1 MPSSKAK
8 SDAPKKA
15 PAEPKAAA
23 TESSGSSSK
32 KAPQPIQLVR
42 GMRDILPVDQPHW
55 QRVSETF
62 QRIAEAYG
70 FDRIDT
76 PLIEETNL
84 FVRGVGK
91 VTDIVEKEMFSW
103 ETPGGEHVS
112 LRPEGTASIVR
123 AYIQHGM
130 LNQPQPV
137 KLWYAGPMFRYER
150 PQAGRFRQHFQG
162 GFECIGESDA
172 VIDAQLIIISW
183 NILKELGLD
192 PVVRINSLGSP
203 ESRANYKNALVAYF
217 RSKRNALSEDDKKR
231 LLKNPL
237 RLLDSK
243 DPAMQEL
250 KAEAPQIVDWLDE
263 ESKAHFMRVLEYLDE
278 VGVPYQLDP
287 YLVRGLDYYT
297 KTVFEWYASS
307 EDQEL
312 AQSALGGGGRY
323 DGLVEQLGGRPTPSA
338 GFGLGLDRIV
348 SRLKEQEQQGQTH
361 APIKRIHVFL
371 AQLGDMG
378 RKRAL
383 SLFEEFRKEGLAVG
397 EGFAKTQLKSQM
409 EMANRRHARWTI
421 LVGQKEVL
429 EGTAILR
436 DMDSG
441 TQEIIDA
448 KKAVHEIKKRLAGL
462 KEMGVSVDEMPAT
475 PPVEISS
482 ELMTDDG
489 EGEEVKK

>member
-1 MPSSKAK
+1 MPVPKPKAK
-8 SDAPKKA
+8 PATPPAAKK
-15 PAEPKAAA
+15 PATEPKASAPATDASAA
-23 TESSGSSSK
+23 TASK
-32 KAPQPIQLVR
+32 RAPQPIQLIR
-42 GMRDILPVDQPHW
+42 GMRDILPADQIHW
-55 QRVSETF
+55 QHVQGAFNRA
-62 QRIAEAYG
+62 AEAYG

-76 PLIEETNL
+76 PLVEDTNL

-103 ETPGGEHVS
+103 ETPGNESIS

-130 LNQPQPV
+130 LNLPQPV
-137 KLWYAGPMFRYER
+137 KLWYLGPMFRYER

-183 NILKELGLD
+183 NILRDLGLD
-192 PVVRINSLGSP
+192 PVVKINSLGSP
-203 ESRANYKNALVAYF
+203 ESRLNYKNALVTYF
-217 RSKRNALSEDDKKR
+217 RSKKNVLSEEDKKR
-231 LLKNPL
+231 LLKNPM

-243 DPAMQEL
+243 DPAIQEL

-348 SRLKEQEQQGQTH
+348 SRLKEREQTSEQQ

-383 SLFEEFRKEGLAVG
+383 SLFEDFRKEGLAVG
-397 EGFAKTQLKSQM
+397 EAFAKTSLKSQM
-409 EMANRRHARWTI
+409 ETANRRHARWT
-421 LVGQKEVL
+421 LVIGQKEVL

-436 DMDSG
+436 DMDCG

-448 KKAVHEIKKRLAGL
+448 KKAVHEIKKRLAAL
-462 KEMGVSVDEMPAT
+462 KDSGMEDQRPEPVSLANPEDL
-475 PPVEISS
+475 VE
-482 ELMTDDG
+482 E
-489 EGEEVKK
+489 KK